1 MLPVDIRIAV
11 CQHVV
16 QQQLH
21 ALRRREVFL
30 PVVMDDR
37 AQRAVDVVVAHA
49 LVIQQPR
56 DALAH
61 ASLGADV
68 FVVARLAA
76 RPADELAA
84 LLGKAHLLLQD
95 RRRVSVIAVQLG
107 VVELEGVHAPLAHA
121 RAVAP
126 VDVLILIHAIDILFR
141 VHGQRAVFQSF
152 FNLLRVP
159 LVAVLKKIDALAR
172 VHGVRFALFCA
183 LCGVW
188 LCGRQITLAHALRAL
203 RRRRR
208 LCGHGV
214 LLPNGW
220 RGCRF
225 GVLLLH
231 RLLRCRCGLFR
242 RHRFHRRRGR
252 FRRRRGALGLD
263 LCASSLNALYA
274 AAQQA
279 ERAADEEVVQD
290 LRRVKLAVI
299 LSGTLPVVDRLQGRL
314 HKVLDDLLAALRQER
329 QGEPSRRVPVHLG
342 NRSVDCLVEE
352 TAAECFLERRCDVA
366 DLLCRDAHRAARR
379 AVQQRPVLCVQLFRR
394 AHAGLVRRLR
404 RLLRVSAEYAQEHR
418 AERAAAAER
427 RVGDH
432 LRACHADV
440 IDVLADR
447 REPFVRFL
455 HVVGC
460 GLA

>member
-1 MLPVDIRIAV
+1 MRPLAHVRAGDGLLCCNVCFVRRDALSVDISIAV

-37 AQRAVDVVVAHA
+37 VKRAVDLVVAHA
-49 LVIQQPR
+49 LVIQQPC

-61 ASLGADV
+61 AALGADV

-84 LLGKAHLLLQD
+84 LLGEAHLLLQD
-95 RRRVSVIAVQLG
+95 CRRVRVIAVQLG

-141 VHGQRAVFQSF
+141 VHGHRAVFQPI
-152 FNLLRVP
+152 FNLLRVL
-159 LVAVLKKIDALAR
+159 LVAVLKKIHALAR
-172 VHGVRFALFCA
+172 VQGVRFALCCA
-183 LCGVW
+183 LCGVR

-203 RRRRR
+203 RRHRR

-214 LLPNGW
+214 LL
-220 RGCRF
+220 
-225 GVLLLH
+225 LH
-231 RLLRCRCGLFR
+231 RLLCCRCGLFR
-242 RHRFHRRRGR
+242 RHRFRRRRGR
-252 FRRRRGALGLD
+252 FRRRCGLLRLRRGALSLD

-279 ERAADEEVVQD
+279 ECTADEEVVQD
-290 LRRVKLAVI
+290 LRRVKFAVI

-314 HKVLDDLLAALRQER
+314 HKVLDDLFAALGQE
-329 QGEPSRRVPVHLG
+329 
-342 NRSVDCLVEE
+342 
-352 TAAECFLERRCDVA
+352 
-366 DLLCRDAHRAARR
+366 
-379 AVQQRPVLCVQLFRR
+379 
-394 AHAGLVRRLR
+394 
-404 RLLRVSAEYAQEHR
+404 
-418 AERAAAAER
+418 
-427 RVGDH
+427 
-432 LRACHADV
+432 
-440 IDVLADR
+440 
-447 REPFVRFL
+447 
-455 HVVGC
+455 
-460 GLA
+460 